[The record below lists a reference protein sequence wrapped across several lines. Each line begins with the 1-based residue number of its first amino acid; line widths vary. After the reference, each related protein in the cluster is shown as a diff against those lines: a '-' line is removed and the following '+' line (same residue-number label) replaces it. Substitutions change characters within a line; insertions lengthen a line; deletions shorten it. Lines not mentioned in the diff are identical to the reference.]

1 MERLQVGICEDDS
14 QERERLLTRVNASA
28 ERVEAETFGSAE
40 ELLAA
45 FYPGKFDLLI
55 LDIYMNGMTGIDAL
69 EKIREKDTRVVAA
82 IATTSKDFALE
93 SYRLR
98 AARYLEKPVR
108 ADEIEEL
115 MRYVIM
121 KKESEPHFECEMGGM
136 QVRIPFDR
144 ILFVEQ
150 KGKNLCIHL
159 DDGDEKTVR
168 GTLDET
174 EQRFPEN
181 CFFRCHK
188 SYLVNLAKIRDID
201 RELMTFV
208 MGDGQQVHIARRSFY
223 AAKRAYEQYLFHAA
237 GGEEA

>member
-14 QERERLLTRVNASA
+14 QERERLLTMVNASA

-150 KGKNLCIHL
+150 KGKICVSIWMTGTKKRSAALWMRRNS
-159 DDGDEKTVR
+159 GFRRTVFFAATR
-168 GTLDET
+168 AILSIWQRSEIST
-174 EQRFPEN
+174 E
-181 CFFRCHK
+181 
-188 SYLVNLAKIRDID
+188 S
-201 RELMTFV
+201 
-208 MGDGQQVHIARRSFY
+208 
-223 AAKRAYEQYLFHAA
+223 
-237 GGEEA
+237 